1 MNTETK
7 AFDSLVAKCSS
18 PVRRVAGVVGFL
30 CMTLVM
36 VCVLSGCSG
45 GVSNDQVKSDVQA
58 SSIAKK
64 GVMRSDY
71 VNDAPYE
78 LVDFKVDGKEK
89 AAEGEELAQ
98 MLGIDELQT
107 VSFSGTVRNAN
118 FETQFIGTA
127 TYGKQGDAWMI
138 MTDPDIASSTTKP
151 LKGVDFM
158 VDSAENAVTS
168 SAKVEPAYSDFSS
181 TFDGS
186 DGAWTSSASQT
197 VSYDYWFATDTA
209 KNTRTFRFDAKEGWV
224 PEGDVQVSDMT
235 TSWKLAGKTFSLT
248 KRGFLP
254 FSGTVDSTIV
264 FPDAGEGEPTAID
277 YTLSYSPKNGSIAA
291 VSAAGSGVVTMY
303 HDFGEPS
310 FSFDAHDAANSVSF
324 GVESTTSSMVAGA
337 GEVNALEVDIIT
349 NSGGGTGDYQ
359 ENGATYNE
367 VV

>member
-1 MNTETK
+1 MNAGTK
-7 AFDSLVAKCSS
+7 AIGSLVSKGNS
-18 PVRRVAGVVGFL
+18 VMRRLAGIVGL
-30 CMTLVM
+30 ACMTVVM

-45 GVSNDQVKSDVQA
+45 GVSNDQVESDVQA
-58 SSIAKK
+58 SSVATK

-89 AAEGEELAQ
+89 AAEGEEFAQ

-118 FETQFIGTA
+118 FETQFTGAA

-158 VDSAENAVTS
+158 DDPNESKVTWGNE
-168 SAKVEPAYSDFSS
+168 VEPAYSDYSA

-209 KNTRTFRFDAKEGWV
+209 KNTCTFRFDAKEGWV
-224 PEGDVQVSDMT
+224 PEGDVQVSDVT
-235 TSWKLAGKTFSLT
+235 TSWKLAGKTFGLT
-248 KRGFLP
+248 ERGFLP

-264 FPDAGEGEPTAID
+264 FPDASEGDPTTID
-277 YTLSYSPKNGSIAA
+277 YTLNYSPKSGSVAA
-291 VSAAGSGVVTMY
+291 VSAAGSGAVTM
-303 HDFGEPS
+303 HHTFGEPS
-310 FSFDAHDAANSVSF
+310 FSFDAYDAANSVSF
-324 GVESTTSSMVAGA
+324 GAESTTSSMVAGA
-337 GEVNALEVDIIT
+337 GEVNALEVDILT
-349 NSGGGTGDYQ
+349 GSGGNNGYR